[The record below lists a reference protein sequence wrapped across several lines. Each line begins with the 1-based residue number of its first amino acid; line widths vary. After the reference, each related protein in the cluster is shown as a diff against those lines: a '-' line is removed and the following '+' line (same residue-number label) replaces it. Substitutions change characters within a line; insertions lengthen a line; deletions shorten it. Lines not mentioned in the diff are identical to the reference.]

1 MLKSTV
7 PETVK
12 TLTIWGEDVT
22 IRREFDSKD
31 EAVEWC
37 ENLNDEVEVKQDST
51 NVLYIAVSPDKNYRV
66 TLVAYVKRRQF
77 NIQN

>member
-66 TLVAYVKRRQF
+66 TLVAYVKKRQF